1 MGFASESTR
10 LASPLSHES
19 LSTRATF
26 GNRTQTPDLNSLS
39 SGRFCTLAF
48 VATDDLERIP
58 WYTPQD
64 ALDTPFSRFAVN
76 SSNAYFR
83 RSNLTWISLVIL
95 LLAYPAVAIATAD
108 DPSKL
113 SDLLTEELLLIGLI
127 ATVFMQWS
135 VFLLLYVATFR
146 ERTGLAGLGL
156 GKLRAVDF
164 LWVVAFLVSS
174 NLILAGLA
182 WGLAQ
187 IGLPMPGEIA
197 LLIPQDTVG
206 RIVWV
211 AVSATAGFCEE
222 IGFRGY
228 LMTRLRLIGKTN
240 SWVVPTV
247 VSALAFGL
255 CHAYQGLPGIILIT
269 VYGLMFSLL
278 YLRTG
283 RLWPCILAHFFQ
295 DFGALFYPQ

>member
-1 MGFASESTR
+1 
-10 LASPLSHES
+10 
-19 LSTRATF
+19 
-26 GNRTQTPDLNSLS
+26 
-39 SGRFCTLAF
+39 LAF
-48 VATDDLERIP
+48 VTTDDLEHISG
-58 WYTPQD
+58 YTPQD
-64 ALDTPFSRFAVN
+64 AADTPFSHFAVN
-76 SSNAYFR
+76 SGNAYFR
-83 RSNLTWISLVIL
+83 RSRLTWISLAVL
-95 LLAYPAVAIATAD
+95 LLAYPAVAVATAD

-113 SDLLTEELLLIGLI
+113 TDLLTEEILLIGLI
-127 ATVFMQWS
+127 ATVFIQWS

-146 ERTGLAGLGL
+146 EQTGLAGLGL
-156 GKLRAVDF
+156 GRLRPVDF

-197 LLIPQDTVG
+197 LLIPEDTVG

-228 LMTRLRLIGKTN
+228 LMTRLRLVGKTN
-240 SWVVPTV
+240 SWVVPTAL
-247 VSALAFGL
+247 SALAFGMA
-255 CHAYQGLPGIILIT
+255 HAYQGLPGIILIT
-269 VYGLMFSLL
+269 VYGLMFSFL